1 LTPFLPDA
9 KIGAELILSLPEDA
23 VMDNR
28 KDKRF
33 TERNTVFI
41 KSTSENG
48 EAYYGHGIN
57 AHTHDIS
64 LSGARICTPH
74 YFPVGSVVRI
84 VIDLERTHQ
93 SIKVD
98 GEIKW
103 TKKSEED
110 DDLFESGVE
119 FLHSISQTLLSLIK
133 HLYAERNGAGVPS
146 SVSS

>member
-1 LTPFLPDA
+1 
-9 KIGAELILSLPEDA
+9 
-23 VMDNR
+23 MDNR

-41 KSTSENG
+41 KSTSESA
-48 EAYYGHGIN
+48 EALYGHGIN
-57 AHTHDIS
+57 AHTHDLS

-98 GEIKW
+98 GEVKW

-133 HLYAERNGAGVPS
+133 HLYAEKNGGGIPTA
-146 SVSS
+146 VSH

>member
-1 LTPFLPDA
+1 
-9 KIGAELILSLPEDA
+9 
-23 VMDNR
+23 MDNR

-41 KSTSENG
+41 KSTSENSEG
-48 EAYYGHGIN
+48 AHGHGIN
-57 AHTHDIS
+57 AHTHDLS

-93 SIKVD
+93 SIKLD
-98 GEIKW
+98 GEVKW
-103 TKKSEED
+103 TKKSDED

-133 HLYAERNGAGVPS
+133 HLYAERNGGIPTA
-146 SVSS
+146 VSH

>member
-1 LTPFLPDA
+1 
-9 KIGAELILSLPEDA
+9 
-23 VMDNR
+23 MDNR

-33 TERNTVFI
+33 LERNAVFV
-41 KSTSENG
+41 KTTSDG
-48 EAYYGHGIN
+48 TEAFFGHGIN

-84 VIDLERTHQ
+84 VIDLERTRQ

-110 DDLFESGVE
+110 DDLFESGIE
-119 FLHSISQTLLSLIK
+119 FLHNISQTLLSLIK
-133 HLYAERNGAGVPS
+133 HLYAEKNGGIPT
-146 SVSS
+146 SVSH

>member
-1 LTPFLPDA
+1 
-9 KIGAELILSLPEDA
+9 
-23 VMDNR
+23 MDNR

-33 TERNTVFI
+33 LERNTAFI
-41 KSTSENG
+41 KSTSEAA
-48 EAYYGHGIN
+48 EAFYGNGIN
-57 AHTHDIS
+57 AHTHDLS

-98 GEIKW
+98 GEVKW
-103 TKKSEED
+103 TKKSDED
-110 DDLFESGVE
+110 DDLFESGIE

-133 HLYAERNGAGVPS
+133 HLYAERNGGIPAS
-146 SVSS
+146 ISH

>member
-1 LTPFLPDA
+1 
-9 KIGAELILSLPEDA
+9 
-23 VMDNR
+23 MDNR

-33 TERNTVFI
+33 MERNTVFV
-41 KSTSENG
+41 KSTSEG
-48 EAYYGHGIN
+48 SEVLYGRGIN

-74 YFPVGSVVRI
+74 YFPIGSVVRI

-98 GEIKW
+98 GEVKW

-133 HLYAERNGAGVPS
+133 HLYSDKNGGIPTA
-146 SVSS
+146 VS

>member
-1 LTPFLPDA
+1 VSASGA
-9 KIGAELILSLPEDA
+9 KIVALPNIDLA
-23 VMDNR
+23 GRTRPMDNR
-28 KDKRF
+28 RDKRF
-33 TERNTVFI
+33 LERNTVFI
-41 KSTSENG
+41 KSTSETT
-48 EAYYGHGIN
+48 EALYGHGIN
-57 AHTHDIS
+57 AHTEDIS

-84 VIDLERTHQ
+84 VIDLERSHQ

-98 GEIKW
+98 GEVKW

-133 HLYAERNGAGVPS
+133 HLYAERNGGIPTSIS
-146 SVSS
+146 S

>member
-1 LTPFLPDA
+1 
-9 KIGAELILSLPEDA
+9 
-23 VMDNR
+23 MDNR
-28 KDKRF
+28 RDKRF
-33 TERNTVFI
+33 LERNTVFI
-41 KSTSENG
+41 KSTSEAS
-48 EAYYGHGIN
+48 ESLYGRGIN
-57 AHTHDIS
+57 AHTEDIS

-84 VIDLERTHQ
+84 VIDLERSHQ

-98 GEIKW
+98 GEVKW

-133 HLYAERNGAGVPS
+133 HLYAERNGGIPTSIS
-146 SVSS
+146 S

>member
-1 LTPFLPDA
+1 
-9 KIGAELILSLPEDA
+9 
-23 VMDNR
+23 MDNR

-33 TERNTVFI
+33 LERNTVFI
-41 KSTSENG
+41 KSTSEG
-48 EAYYGHGIN
+48 QEPVYGVGIN

-64 LSGARICTPH
+64 LSGARICTPQ

-103 TKKSEED
+103 TKKSEEGE
-110 DDLFESGVE
+110 DLFMSGVE

-133 HLYAERNGAGVPS
+133 HLYAEKTGGIPS
-146 SVSS
+146 TISH

>member
-1 LTPFLPDA
+1 
-9 KIGAELILSLPEDA
+9 
-23 VMDNR
+23 MDNR

-33 TERNTVFI
+33 LERNAVFV
-41 KSTSENG
+41 KTTSDG
-48 EAYYGHGIN
+48 TEAFFGHGIN

-84 VIDLERTHQ
+84 VIDLERTRQ

-110 DDLFESGVE
+110 DDLFESGIE
-119 FLHSISQTLLSLIK
+119 FLHNISQTLLSLIK
-133 HLYAERNGAGVPS
+133 HLYAEKNGGIPTT
-146 SVSS
+146 VSH

>member
-1 LTPFLPDA
+1 
-9 KIGAELILSLPEDA
+9 
-23 VMDNR
+23 MDNR
-28 KDKRF
+28 RDKRF
-33 TERNTVFI
+33 QERNTVFI
-41 KSTSENG
+41 KSTSETA
-48 EAYYGHGIN
+48 EALYGRGIN
-57 AHTHDIS
+57 AHTQDIS

-98 GEIKW
+98 GEVKW
-103 TKKSEED
+103 TKKSETD

-133 HLYAERNGAGVPS
+133 HLYSERNGGIPTS
-146 SVSS
+146 ISH

>member
-1 LTPFLPDA
+1 
-9 KIGAELILSLPEDA
+9 
-23 VMDNR
+23 MDNR

-33 TERNTVFI
+33 IERNTVFI
-41 KSTSENG
+41 KSTSEGHAPLHTNG
-48 EAYYGHGIN
+48 TN

-64 LSGARICTPH
+64 LSGARICTAQ

-133 HLYAERNGAGVPS
+133 HLYAEKNGIPS
-146 SVSS
+146 AVSH

>member
-1 LTPFLPDA
+1 
-9 KIGAELILSLPEDA
+9 
-23 VMDNR
+23 MDHR

-33 TERNTVFI
+33 AERNTVFI
-41 KSTSENG
+41 KTTSEGG
-48 EAYYGHGIN
+48 EAHFGNGIN

-64 LSGARICTPH
+64 LSGARIRTPH

-84 VIDLERTHQ
+84 VIDLERTHL

-133 HLYAERNGAGVPS
+133 HLYAEKNGGGIPAN
-146 SVSS
+146 VSH

>member
-1 LTPFLPDA
+1 MVLEFTKTLV
-9 KIGAELILSLPEDA
+9 GRTWTME
-23 VMDNR
+23 NR

-33 TERNTVFI
+33 VERNTVLI
-41 KSTSENG
+41 KSTSDG
-48 EAYYGHGIN
+48 HEALFGQGVN

-98 GEIKW
+98 GEVKW
-103 TKKSEED
+103 TRKSEED
-110 DDLFESGVE
+110 DDLFECGVE
-119 FLHSISQTLLSLIK
+119 FLHSISHTLLSLIK
-133 HLYAERNGAGVPS
+133 HLYSERNGIPS
-146 SVSS
+146 SISQ